1 VRALPTTLHGPV
13 LIEPSSFRDERGFF
27 LETYRRDAYAE
38 VGVTDDFVQQNQSRS
53 GRGVLRGMHFSVD
66 PGQAKLVRVARG
78 AIWDVVVDIRHGSP
92 TWGRWEGFTLDEERL
107 LQLYVPLGF
116 AHGFCVLSEV
126 ADVLYGCSSYYDGD
140 RERGFAWDDPDVGVQ
155 WPVTDPLVSGRD
167 AAAPRLRDIAAQI
180 PFRWR
185 PAEDRSTA
193 ASSSER

>member
-1 VRALPTTLHGPV
+1 VRALPTTLPGPV

-38 VGVTDDFVQQNQSRS
+38 VGVTDDFVQQNHSRS
-53 GRGVLRGMHFSVD
+53 ARGVLRGLHFSVD

-78 AIWDVVVDIRHGSP
+78 AIWDVVVDIRQGSP
-92 TWGRWEGFTLDEERL
+92 TWGRWEAFTLDEERL
-107 LQLYVPLGF
+107 LQLYVPVGF
-116 AHGFCVLSEV
+116 GHGFCVLSEV

-140 RERGFAWDDPDVGVQ
+140 RERGFAWDDPDVGVE

-167 AAAPRLRDIAAQI
+167 AAAPRLREIAAQI

-185 PAEDRSTA
+185 PTEDRSTA